1 MNERFPIDA
10 ISGIT
15 DPAEI
20 RVVIFINNRFVHA
33 PLTAL
38 VQHLQ
43 DQIDALEADVAALDA
58 RVTALETP

>member
-1 MNERFPIDA
+1 MDRFTIDA

-15 DPAEI
+15 NPEEI
-20 RVVIFINNRFVHA
+20 RVVLFINNRFVHA
-33 PLTAL
+33 PLLAL

-43 DQIDALEADVAALDA
+43 DQIDALEADIAALDA